1 MSIRRPSRGACPAA
15 FDDDAST
22 EFNIEDTPINLPDS
36 SAAPE
41 LVVLAVAAS
50 LEAGARMQ
58 STIQLDDAR

>member
-1 MSIRRPSRGACPAA
+1 MSFRIPYGGACPAA

-22 EFNIEDTPINLPDS
+22 EFKFENTPIKVLNS
-36 SAAPE
+36 SKTPE

-58 STIQLDDAR
+58 STI